1 MKNLGRL
8 SLYPFEPSK
17 TNWVQT
23 CEAEEG
29 WSFAAPHSLTIT
41 MFGKTAA
48 SASLH
53 NADQVLNECCIE
65 RILSESAE
73 HNKKMQKIDATKK
86 HADANK
92 LLNESISIR
101 RNAFLQVRH
110 IRPGSISRFDAC

>member
-1 MKNLGRL
+1 
-8 SLYPFEPSK
+8 
-17 TNWVQT
+17 
-23 CEAEEG
+23 
-29 WSFAAPHSLTIT
+29 

-65 RILSESAE
+65 SAFFQ
-73 HNKKMQKIDATKK
+73 NLQSIPRRFKKVMTTKK

-92 LLNESISIR
+92 LLNESIAIR

>member
-1 MKNLGRL
+1 
-8 SLYPFEPSK
+8 
-17 TNWVQT
+17 
-23 CEAEEG
+23 
-29 WSFAAPHSLTIT
+29 

-65 RILSESAE
+65 RILSKSAE
-73 HNKKMQKIDATKK
+73 HTKKMQKSNDATKK

-92 LLNESISIR
+92 LLNESMAIRSIY
-101 RNAFLQVRH
+101 AFLQVRH